1 MNEKPSVLSRS
12 IAAAA
17 ILVTTALHTGCVD
30 WSGDVAR
37 YRKVLDGPHPEPPP
51 AYDCAE
57 NLSLTRALALA
68 DADNESIASRGEQWI
83 SALAQK
89 MRAAGTFLP
98 TLAIS
103 PSDSITHSNGTAVIT
118 PNANGGVAETIIGAG
133 TSNSSSVPLGA
144 SLTGSLVNVSN
155 FAAAGRTAEELQQ
168 LLYDQREAILLEV
181 VQSYYAVLRSERQ
194 ADVYVHSLQL
204 KSEKV
209 RDQEV
214 RLKLG
219 NVRPL
224 DLAQS
229 QADLAGT
236 SVSLTQSRTDAAN
249 ARSALARLIGVAS
262 VDGPLTDKF
271 ATPDQLD
278 AIANWQRRAE
288 SHRQDYLAT
297 QRAADAAR
305 YSLQAAIREYFPS
318 VSINFAYFIYNQPT
332 SSVDWA
338 GGISANVPIFSALA
352 IEADIR
358 AAWSAYR
365 QSVLNVSQT
374 RRQVTD
380 DIRQGYQNLSGSR
393 EKISQL
399 QIQVQ
404 AAQRA
409 FDLAER
415 AYQLGAESN
424 LDRLTQQ
431 DNLLTAQ
438 LNLVSEQ
445 FNEKTSYL
453 SLLRA
458 EGMLA
463 SVLQEDHASHS
474 GTKL

>member
-1 MNEKPSVLSRS
+1 MNET

-17 ILVTTALHTGCVD
+17 ILVLSALLTGCVD

-37 YRKVLDGPHPEPPP
+37 YRKLLDGPRAQPPP
-51 AYDCAE
+51 AFDCGE
-57 NLSLTRALALA
+57 NLPLMRALALA
-68 DADNESIASRGEQWI
+68 DADNEAIASRGEQWI
-83 SALAQK
+83 TALAQK

-98 TLAIS
+98 TLS
-103 PSDSITHSNGTAVIT
+103 VNPSDFITHSNGTAVIT
-118 PNANGGVAETIIGAG
+118 PNANGGVAETIVGAG
-133 TSNSSSVPLGA
+133 TSNSASVPLDA
-144 SLTGSLVNVSN
+144 SVTGSLANVSN
-155 FAAAGRTAEELQQ
+155 LAAAGRTAEELKQ
-168 LLYDQREAILLEV
+168 LLYDQRETILLEV
-181 VQSYYAVLRSERQ
+181 VQSYYTVLRSERQ

-249 ARSALARLIGVAS
+249 ARSALARLIGVPS
-262 VDGPLTDKF
+262 VDGPLTDMF
-271 ATPDQLD
+271 VTPDQMD
-278 AIANWQRRAE
+278 AIADWQRRAE
-288 SHRQDYLAT
+288 SHRQDYLAA
-297 QRAADAAR
+297 QRAAESAR

-318 VSINFAYFIYNQPT
+318 VSINFSYFIYNQPT

-338 GGISANVPIFSALA
+338 GGISASVPIFSALA

-358 AAWSAYR
+358 SAWSGYR
-365 QSVLNVSQT
+365 QSVLTMSQT
-374 RRQVTD
+374 RRQVMD

-393 EKISQL
+393 EKIGQL
-399 QIQVQ
+399 QIQVL

-463 SVLQEDHASHS
+463 TVLQDGSGSHS
-474 GTKL
+474 VTKL